1 MGIFTTDF
9 NGNKFFF
16 RHAWETCFYLL
27 RNGSFGLPPS
37 LPGNYT
43 QAVDDIQECLKLQ
56 VKLLDTDSRLL
67 AETHYQLGVTYS
79 LNFQYSQAIEE
90 LKRSISV
97 IKNRLGKQG
106 TAAP

>member
-1 MGIFTTDF
+1 M
-9 NGNKFFF
+9 
-16 RHAWETCFYLL
+16 
-27 RNGSFGLPPS
+27 
-37 LPGNYT
+37 
-43 QAVDDIQECLKLQ
+43 DDIQECLKLQ